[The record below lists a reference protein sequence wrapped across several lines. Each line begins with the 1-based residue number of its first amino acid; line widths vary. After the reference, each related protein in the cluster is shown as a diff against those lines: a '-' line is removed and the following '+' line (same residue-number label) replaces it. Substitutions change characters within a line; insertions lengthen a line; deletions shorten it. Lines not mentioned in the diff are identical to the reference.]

1 MGAREIR
8 LMGGGANSFNG
19 DRQRRDQQ
27 ETTTLVHESINLEP
41 DHVDDAKPGIHHPHP
56 VQRMRTFVVAAVLTL
71 FTSSLVSSR
80 RNSREMNMCIFLWPF
95 LFFSFPLL
103 GNRWFFA
110 IQPRAWGPF
119 LWWGIGFLGFGWF
132 CVWLLSPLAALPSPP
147 LSLLILLSS
156 QACE

>member
-8 LMGGGANSFNG
+8 LMGGGAHSFNG

-41 DHVDDAKPGIHHPHP
+41 DNVDDAKPGIHHPHP

-80 RNSREMNMCIFLWPF
+80 RNSREMNMCIFLRPS
-95 LFFSFPLL
+95 LFFFFPLL

-110 IQPRAWGPF
+110 IQP
-119 LWWGIGFLGFGWF
+119 
-132 CVWLLSPLAALPSPP
+132 
-147 LSLLILLSS
+147 
-156 QACE
+156 